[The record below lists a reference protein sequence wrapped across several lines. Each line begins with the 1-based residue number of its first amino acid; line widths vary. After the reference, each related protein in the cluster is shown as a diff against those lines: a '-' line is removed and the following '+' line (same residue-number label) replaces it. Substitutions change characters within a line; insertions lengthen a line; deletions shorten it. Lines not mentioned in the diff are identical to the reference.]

1 MKISSLFVLRK
12 IADENVVIPIGNES
26 DRLHGILRLNE
37 AGAFLWD
44 LLQTEQTEQSLLAAM
59 TEQFQVD
66 EETAKADI
74 DVFLAELKKL
84 GCLK

>member
-44 LLQTEQTEQSLLAAM
+44 LLQSEQTEQSLLAAM

-66 EETAKADI
+66 EETAKADL
-74 DVFLAELKKL
+74 DVFLADLKKI
-84 GCLK
+84 GCLM